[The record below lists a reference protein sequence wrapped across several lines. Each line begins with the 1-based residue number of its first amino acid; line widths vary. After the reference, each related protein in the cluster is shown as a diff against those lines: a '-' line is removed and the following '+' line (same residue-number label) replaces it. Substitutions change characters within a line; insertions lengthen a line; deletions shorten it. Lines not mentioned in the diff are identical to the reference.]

1 MDERAHRLIDRIYA
15 AALDVD
21 AWQGVVEE
29 ISSLFGGSPV
39 LLGFLLPGDSTLGR
53 QFSVGLREE
62 YRENYLESLLNHTP
76 WSTRFMHRFRERFGD
91 MSEVLS
97 HVRLDETGFYTEW
110 MKPQGLLP
118 VWPAGHTLVD
128 TNGEP
133 VGGFTIFRRDLDE
146 PFSEEEFALID
157 PFVPHFRRALHT
169 HLEIQGAQR
178 VRTALAEAMNLLPT
192 GLMLLDERRR
202 VVLKN
207 RGVDR
212 ILGLDD
218 GLRLDRNGPAAEDA
232 RENASL
238 QGLIA
243 DAMEAKAG
251 GGSVATGFLA
261 LSRPS
266 GKKSFAVM
274 VAPLLDEGLSVV
286 RDAAVAIFVAD
297 PAAGRLHDPEVLG
310 AVYSLTHSEAELVR
324 LLAQGMTLEEAAEQ
338 RGVSMNT
345 ARSHLK
351 RAFAK
356 TGTSRQ
362 GELVRLMISGVGS
375 MGEE

>member
-15 AALDVD
+15 AALDIE

-39 LLGFLLPGDSTLGR
+39 LLGFLLPFDSSLGR
-53 QFSVGLREE
+53 QFSVGLREG
-62 YRENYLESLLNHTP
+62 YRESYFEFLLNHTP
-76 WSTRFMHRFRERFGD
+76 WSTRFMRPFRDRFGD

-97 HVRLDETGFYTEW
+97 HVRLDETGLYTEW
-110 MKPQGLLP
+110 MKPQGLAP
-118 VWPAGHTLVD
+118 IWPAGHTLVD
-128 TNGEP
+128 SMGEP
-133 VGGFTIFRRDLDE
+133 VGGFTIFRRDLNE

-157 PFVPHFRRALHT
+157 PFVPHLRRALHT

-192 GLMLLDERRR
+192 GLLLLDERRR

-207 RGVDR
+207 RGLDR
-212 ILGLDD
+212 ILDLDD
-218 GLRLDRNGPAAEDA
+218 GLRLDRNGPSAEDA
-232 RENASL
+232 RENAQL
-238 QGLIA
+238 QSLIA
-243 DAMEAKAG
+243 DAMDAKAG
-251 GGSVATGFLA
+251 SGSVATGFLA
-261 LSRPS
+261 VSRPS

-274 VAPLLDEGLSVV
+274 VAPLLDEGTSVV

-297 PAAGRLHDPEVLG
+297 PSAGRLHDPGVLG

-324 LLAQGMTLEEAAEQ
+324 LLAHGLTLEEAAEA

-351 RAFAK
+351 HAFAK

>member
-15 AALDVD
+15 AALEPD

-29 ISSLFGGSPV
+29 VGSLFGGCPV
-39 LLGFLLPGDSTLGR
+39 LLGFLLPGDSSLGQ

-62 YRENYLESLLNHTP
+62 YRDTYFENLINHTP
-76 WSTRFMHRFRERFGD
+76 WSTRFMRPFMERFGD

-97 HVRLDETGFYTEW
+97 HVRLDETGFYTDW
-110 MKPQGLLP
+110 MKPQGLAA

-128 TNGEP
+128 RNGDP
-133 VGGFTIFRRDLDE
+133 IGGFTIFRAEGGE
-146 PFSEEEFALID
+146 PFTEEEFALVD

-192 GLMLLDERRR
+192 GLLLLDERRR

-207 RGVDR
+207 RGADR
-212 ILGLDD
+212 ILELDD
-218 GLRLDRNGPAAEDA
+218 GLRLDRNGPSAESA

-238 QGLIA
+238 QALIA
-243 DAMEAKAG
+243 DAMDAKVG
-251 GGSVATGFLA
+251 GGTVSTGFLA
-261 LSRPS
+261 VSRPS
-266 GKKSFAVM
+266 GEKSFAVM
-274 VAPLLDEGLSVV
+274 VAPLLDEGTSVV
-286 RDAAVAIFVAD
+286 RDAAVAIFIAD
-297 PAAGRLHDPEVLG
+297 PAAGRLNDPEVLG

-324 LLAQGMTLEEAAEQ
+324 LLAQGLSLEEAAEA

-351 RAFAK
+351 RSFAK

>member
-15 AALDVD
+15 AAVDID
-21 AWQGVVEE
+21 AWQEVVEE
-29 ISSLFGGSPV
+29 MSALFAGSPV
-39 LLGFLLPGDSTLGR
+39 LLSFLLPGDSTLGR

-62 YRENYLESLLNHTP
+62 YRESYFEHLLNHTP
-76 WSTRFMHRFRERFGD
+76 WSTRFMRTFRDRFGG
-91 MSEVLS
+91 MSEVMS

-110 MKPQGLLP
+110 MKPQGLAP

-128 TNGEP
+128 AKGEP
-133 VGGFTIFRRDLDE
+133 IGGFTIFRGDMDE
-146 PFSEEEFALID
+146 PFSEEEFARVD

-178 VRTALAEAMNLLPT
+178 VRTALAETMNLLPT
-192 GLMLLDERRR
+192 GVLLLDERRQ
-202 VVLKN
+202 VVLRN
-207 RGVDR
+207 RGLDR
-212 ILGLDD
+212 ILELDD
-218 GLRLDRNGPAAEDA
+218 GLRLDRHGPSAEDA

-243 DAMEAKAG
+243 DAMDAKSG

-261 LSRPS
+261 VSRPS

-274 VAPLLDEGLSVV
+274 VAPLLDEASSIV

-324 LLAQGMTLEEAAEQ
+324 LLAQGLTLEEAAEA

>member
-1 MDERAHRLIDRIYA
+1 MDARAHRLIDRIYA
-15 AALDVD
+15 AAIEPA
-21 AWQGVVEE
+21 AWQEVVEE
-29 ISSLFGGSPV
+29 ISAIFGGSPV
-39 LLGFLLPGDSTLGR
+39 NLGFLVPGDSSLGMR
-53 QFSVGLREE
+53 FSVGLREGYHE
-62 YRENYLESLLNHTP
+62 TYFQHLLNDTP
-76 WSTRFMHRFRERFGD
+76 WSTRFMKPFIDRFGD

-97 HVRLDETGFYTEW
+97 HLRLDETGLYTDW
-110 MKPQGLLP
+110 MKPQGLAP

-128 TNGEP
+128 RNGDP
-133 VGGFTIFRRDLDE
+133 IGGFTIFRTEGGE
-146 PFSEEEFALID
+146 PFTEEEFALVD

-169 HLEIQGAQR
+169 HLELQGAQQ
-178 VRTALAEAMNLLPT
+178 VRTALAEAMDLLPT
-192 GLMLLDERRR
+192 GLLLLDERRG

-207 RGVDR
+207 RGADR
-212 ILGLDD
+212 ILDLDD
-218 GLRLDRNGPAAEDA
+218 GLRLDRNGPSAEDA
-232 RENASL
+232 RENAQL
-238 QGLIA
+238 QVLIA
-243 DAMEAKAG
+243 DAMDAKAG
-251 GGSVATGFLA
+251 SGSVATGFLA
-261 LSRPS
+261 VSRPS

-274 VAPLLDEGLSVV
+274 VAPLLNEGTTVV

-324 LLAQGMTLEEAAEQ
+324 LLAQGLSLEEAADA

-362 GELVRLMISGVGS
+362 GELVRLVISGVGS

>member
-1 MDERAHRLIDRIYA
+1 MDERDHRMIDRIYA
-15 AALDVD
+15 AALDTA
-21 AWQGVVEE
+21 AWQDVVEE
-29 ISSLFGGSPV
+29 MSALFGGSPV
-39 LLGFLLPGDSTLGR
+39 LLGFLLPGDSALGEHF
-53 QFSVGLREE
+53 QVGLREE
-62 YRENYLESLLNHTP
+62 YRDSYFENLLNHTP
-76 WSTRFMHRFRERFGD
+76 WSTRFMQPFMDRFGD

-97 HVRLDETGFYTEW
+97 HVRLDETALYTDW
-110 MKPQGLLP
+110 MKPQGLAP

-128 TNGEP
+128 AGGDP
-133 VGGFTIFRRDLDE
+133 IGGFTIFRQE
-146 PFSEEEFALID
+146 GGQAFTEEEFALVD

-192 GLMLLDERRR
+192 GLLLLDERRR

-207 RGVDR
+207 RGADR
-212 ILGLDD
+212 ILELDD
-218 GLRLDRNGPAAEDA
+218 GLRLDRNGPSAEDA

-243 DAMEAKAG
+243 DAMDAKAG

-261 LSRPS
+261 VSRPS
-266 GKKSFAVM
+266 RKKSFAVM
-274 VAPLLDEGLSVV
+274 VAPLLDGGSSVV

-297 PAAGRLHDPEVLG
+297 PNAGRLHDPEVLG

-324 LLAQGMTLEEAAEQ
+324 LLAQGMTLEEAAEA

-351 RAFAK
+351 RSFAK

-362 GELVRLMISGVGS
+362 GELVRLVISGVGS

>member
-1 MDERAHRLIDRIYA
+1 MDERDHRMIDRIYA
-15 AALDVD
+15 AALDTA
-21 AWQGVVEE
+21 AWQDVVEE
-29 ISSLFGGSPV
+29 MSALFGGSPV
-39 LLGFLLPGDSTLGR
+39 LLGFLLPGDSALGEHF
-53 QFSVGLREE
+53 QVGLREE
-62 YRENYLESLLNHTP
+62 YRDSYFENLLNHTP
-76 WSTRFMHRFRERFGD
+76 WSTRFMQPFMDRFGD

-97 HVRLDETGFYTEW
+97 HVRLDETALYTDW
-110 MKPQGLLP
+110 MKPQGLAP

-128 TNGEP
+128 AGGDP
-133 VGGFTIFRRDLDE
+133 IGGFTIFRQE
-146 PFSEEEFALID
+146 GGQAFTEEEFALVD

-192 GLMLLDERRR
+192 GLLLLDERRR

-207 RGVDR
+207 RGADR
-212 ILGLDD
+212 ILELDD
-218 GLRLDRNGPAAEDA
+218 GLRLDRNGPSAEDA

-243 DAMEAKAG
+243 DAMDAKAG

-261 LSRPS
+261 VSRPS
-266 GKKSFAVM
+266 RKKSFAVM
-274 VAPLLDEGLSVV
+274 VAPLLDGGSSVV

-297 PAAGRLHDPEVLG
+297 PNAGRLHDPEVLG

-324 LLAQGMTLEEAAEQ
+324 LLAQGMTLEEAAEA

-351 RAFAK
+351 RSFAK

-362 GELVRLMISGVGS
+362 GELVRLVIRGVGS